1 MIYVPLA
8 SSDIYNWKLQKPL
21 FSERPL
27 VITGLLDS
35 IMLTHQP
42 TWDDCQQLLQVLFM
56 TEKREKIVGA
66 TWKLVMGTNRLPT
79 KVQAYNN
86 AAFHFTC
93 PNWDF

>member
-56 TEKREKIVGA
+56 TETDHRSHPKIGSRSE
-66 TWKLVMGTNRLPT
+66 W
-79 KVQAYNN
+79 
-86 AAFHFTC
+86 AAQPC
-93 PNWDF
+93 PS